1 MGHLD
6 SMFVTALCD
15 CCLPVLQEMDPVD
28 VVLTR
33 RNGRFSGEAFAVL
46 QMPMQVGGRH
56 RDVLAQQLH
65 ILLGSFAHSHRWLTQ

>member
-1 MGHLD
+1 M
-6 SMFVTALCD
+6 
-15 CCLPVLQEMDPVD
+15 D

-56 RDVLAQQLH
+56 SYFQ
-65 ILLGSFAHSHRWLTQ
+65 HRGCF

>member
-1 MGHLD
+1 
-6 SMFVTALCD
+6 MFLSAHCN
-15 CCLPVLQEMDPVD
+15 CCLPAVQEMDPVD

-56 RDVLAQQLH
+56 
-65 ILLGSFAHSHRWLTQ
+65 S